1 MSLDPL
7 FLLPVATVSAVIV
20 IALIFWIGGKISP
33 NVGKSD
39 PEKLS
44 PYACGEEFQVEE
56 HGINME
62 RFLIYALYFLI
73 FDVLTFIMAIS
84 FFERGIMPAIYSA
97 VALASVMVLVMARR
111 HK

>member
-1 MSLDPL
+1 MSLEPL
-7 FLLPVATVSAVIV
+7 FLLPVAAASAVLVIV
-20 IALIFWIGGKISP
+20 LIFWIGGRISP
-33 NVGKSD
+33 KVSDRD
-39 PEKLS
+39 PEKLA
-44 PYACGEEFQVEE
+44 PYACGEEFQIEE

-97 VALASVMVLVMARR
+97 VALASIMVLVISRR

>member
-1 MSLDPL
+1 MSPDPL
-7 FLLPVATVSAVIV
+7 FLLPVAAVSAIFV
-20 IALIFWIGGKISP
+20 IALIFWIGGKMSP
-33 NVGKSD
+33 NVPKND
-39 PEKLS
+39 PEKLA
-44 PYACGEEFQVEE
+44 PYACGEEFQIEE

-73 FDVLTFIMAIS
+73 FDVLTFIMAVS

-97 VALASVMVLVMARR
+97 VALASVAVLVMARR

>member
-1 MSLDPL
+1 MSLDQL
-7 FLLPVATVSAVIV
+7 FLLPVAVVSAVIV
-20 IALIFWIGGKISP
+20 ISLIFWIGGRISP
-33 NVGKSD
+33 NVVKDD
-39 PEKLS
+39 PEKLA
-44 PYACGEEFQVEE
+44 PYACGEEFQIEE

-73 FDVLTFIMAIS
+73 FDVLTFIMAVS

-97 VALASVMVLVMARR
+97 VALASVIVLVIARR